1 MMIND
6 DKENPGQIET
16 ELIEKN
22 CDINDY
28 INDMYD
34 KYINLFKIILLSL
47 CIIILIISFKKNKFY
62 QQTKND
68 VKIGDKG
75 DKEDKVEKNLDDKSN
90 NELNDKTDNKIDDK
104 TDNKIDDITDNKIDD
119 KTDNKIDD
127 KTDNKI
133 DDKTDNKIDDT
144 EDNKLEQ
151 GFVNLYIIAHKD
163 FKNDVINNSNY
174 KILCDNITQLKN
186 KYFIEIIP
194 TNSSENILYPKRLG
208 YGEGSKIYY
217 IWNLYKSG
225 NISTKYVGFLHYRRL
240 FRFKNNI
247 PDLDTIFRKY
257 DAVLKKREYFRTSIR
272 EHFKTYHI
280 VHFLD
285 ESAEIIKE
293 KFPEYYP
300 HVETLFKRRW
310 ANMCNIFIMK
320 KDDFIKWGE
329 FVFGVLLELD
339 RRYNLTTDEDTRN
352 LIQKEI
358 NESKRYN
365 LKVNY
370 QSRLQGFILERM
382 SDIFYNRF
390 FKNRYELDVINL

>member
-1 MMIND
+1 M
-6 DKENPGQIET
+6 
-16 ELIEKN
+16 
-22 CDINDY
+22 
-28 INDMYD
+28 
-34 KYINLFKIILLSL
+34 
-47 CIIILIISFKKNKFY
+47 
-62 QQTKND
+62 
-68 VKIGDKG
+68 
-75 DKEDKVEKNLDDKSN
+75 
-90 NELNDKTDNKIDDK
+90 
-104 TDNKIDDITDNKIDD
+104 
-119 KTDNKIDD
+119 
-127 KTDNKI
+127 
-133 DDKTDNKIDDT
+133 
-144 EDNKLEQ
+144 
-151 GFVNLYIIAHKD
+151 NLYIIAHKD
-163 FKNDVINNSNY
+163 FRNDVINNSNY